1 MDFSLHNII
10 ILLACVALV
19 CSAAAGVLISYTETN
34 RKRFDLRMASVGSLS
49 AAARSPTVMRRIAR
63 AAPRQPTLLE
73 RAAGVFGIDLQRV
86 KFYSVHP
93 AVLLIGTGIGARLM
107 CYALALVLGP
117 YAILL
122 MALIWPLL
130 CRMVIGVIEGRR
142 ATLLQ
147 AQLPDVLAMIVRS
160 VRVGVPVAEALRI
173 VAREAPEPTATEFT
187 RIESEVAIGGALD
200 ESLKGMAERSGVA
213 EYKFF
218 ATTLTLQAQTGGAL
232 GETLQGLAEVI
243 RKRLALRAK
252 GQAMASQAKTSAI
265 VLGLMPFISGGGMYF
280 LNPNYI
286 GILFTDSLGQQFL
299 GVGIAMLSTGGLVMW
314 SMINRSLA

>member
-1 MDFSLHNII
+1 
-10 ILLACVALV
+10 
-19 CSAAAGVLISYTETN
+19 
-34 RKRFDLRMASVGSLS
+34 
-49 AAARSPTVMRRIAR
+49 
-63 AAPRQPTLLE
+63 
-73 RAAGVFGIDLQRV
+73 
-86 KFYSVHP
+86 
-93 AVLLIGTGIGARLM
+93 
-107 CYALALVLGP
+107 
-117 YAILL
+117 
-122 MALIWPLL
+122 
-130 CRMVIGVIEGRR
+130 
-142 ATLLQ
+142 
-147 AQLPDVLAMIVRS
+147 
-160 VRVGVPVAEALRI
+160 
-173 VAREAPEPTATEFT
+173 
-187 RIESEVAIGGALD
+187 
-200 ESLKGMAERSGVA
+200 MAERSGVA